1 MKFIK
6 SRLLFIL
13 LAAVLVLSGLA
24 TTPVLAAG
32 PYPYS
37 TSDAVVSDALDYLRS
52 QLDTDGKIED
62 FSTSAWAVMAIAAA
76 GENPHTWQDGSN
88 PSIVDY
94 LAANAST
101 AASTTDYSRIILAI
115 AAAGEDPTTFG
126 SINFLSLLQ
135 DAYTGNQI
143 GDTSLLNDDFWGV
156 MALVA
161 AGDPS
166 SATIIQ
172 DSVNFILA
180 NQNATDGGWSWG
192 IGQDS
197 DVDDTAA
204 AIMALIAAGEPA
216 SSTAITNGI
225 AYIKNTQMAN
235 GGFESWGSTNSGTD
249 SWGIC
254 GIAAAGEDPTSAGW
268 KSTSDKDPVDDLL
281 TFQNTD
287 GSFDWTEAT
296 PSNMALMTSYAIN
309 ALLGELWPV
318 AILEP
323 EPGVVVDVRIEGEED
338 TIWSG
343 SIRVNDST
351 IFDDQGGSHYLA
363 QPTALGALDEAA
375 TTGEFDYVVK
385 DSSYGIY
392 IQSVNGEEP
401 EGLAGWMYR
410 IDYYSPMVGAADFVL
425 DQTTPPAT
433 PHSEVLF
440 AYAEY
445 GQLPL
450 KIEVDE
456 TTIDVGGSFTATVS
470 EFDDATETWT
480 PIEGATVHAN
490 IDYTTGQEGTVDITI
505 ANNVTLEVYAEK
517 EDYIR
522 SNRITITV
530 GTGSSQ
536 DNDNGEVDMTADI
549 IPAISIN
556 VSPNNIDF
564 GTLGPRDESTPVGIL
579 IENTGAWDLLITT
592 EVSDD
597 AEGLYEEGLNLDND
611 TWDVYSST
619 ILRDSNTNC
628 YTKLIVPETY
638 ALVGEQ
644 VGTIIF
650 WAEEAP

>member
-1 MKFIK
+1 MKFLK

-24 TTPVLAAG
+24 ATPVLAAG

-52 QLDTDGKIED
+52 QVDTDGKIGD

-76 GENPHTWQDGSN
+76 GENPHTWQDGTN

-101 AASTTDYSRIILAI
+101 AATTTDYSRMILAI
-115 AAAGEDPTTFG
+115 AAAEEDPTTFG
-126 SINFLSLLQ
+126 STNFLSLLQ
-135 DAYTGNQI
+135 GAYTSNQI

-166 SATIIQ
+166 SANIIQ
-172 DSVNFILA
+172 DSVTFILA
-180 NQNATDGGWSWG
+180 NQNTDGGWSWG
-192 IGQDS
+192 VGQDS

-204 AIMALIAAGEPA
+204 AIMALIAAGESA

-254 GIAAAGEDPTSAGW
+254 GIAAVGEDPTGAGW
-268 KSTSDKDPVDDLL
+268 KSTGDKDPVDDLL

-309 ALLGELWPV
+309 ALLGEPWPV

-323 EPGVVVDVRIEGEED
+323 EPGVVVAVRVEGEED

-343 SIRVNDST
+343 SVRVNDST

-375 TTGEFDYVVK
+375 TAGEFDYVVK
-385 DSSYGIY
+385 DSAYGIY
-392 IQSVNGEEP
+392 IQSVDGEEP

-410 IDYYSPMVGAADFVL
+410 VDYYSPMLGAADFVL

-456 TTIDVGGSFTATVS
+456 TTIDVGGTFTATVS
-470 EFDDATETWT
+470 EFDDTTEDWT

-522 SNRITITV
+522 SNRINVIV

-579 IENTGAWDLLITT
+579 IENTGAWDLLITA
-592 EVSDD
+592 EVTDD
-597 AEGLYEEGLNLDND
+597 AEELYEEGLSLDND
-611 TWDVYSST
+611 TWDVYNST
-619 ILRDSNTNC
+619 ILRDGDTNC
-628 YTKLIVPETY
+628 YVKLTVPETY

-644 VGTIIF
+644 VGIIIF